1 MVFDPDRL
9 RLATTFVLP
18 AVSECW
24 PIAAGHDQQ
33 QCAALCRSWSR
44 SVLVKM
50 QSGGQVEGNSEH
62 SKAPKVRGVAKI
74 SRLKLI
80 NLSGRSRYFVQFTDE
95 VFGSQVC
102 VTLKHLHRLMTAD
115 SRNFLIR

>member
-1 MVFDPDRL
+1 MVTKR
-9 RLATTFVLP
+9 
-18 AVSECW
+18 
-24 PIAAGHDQQ
+24 AGQN
-33 QCAALCRSWSR
+33 AIRWS
-44 SVLVKM
+44 
-50 QSGGQVEGNSEH
+50 SGGQFRTQQSSEG
-62 SKAPKVRGVAKI
+62 AGVAKI

-115 SRNFLIR
+115 GRNFLIR